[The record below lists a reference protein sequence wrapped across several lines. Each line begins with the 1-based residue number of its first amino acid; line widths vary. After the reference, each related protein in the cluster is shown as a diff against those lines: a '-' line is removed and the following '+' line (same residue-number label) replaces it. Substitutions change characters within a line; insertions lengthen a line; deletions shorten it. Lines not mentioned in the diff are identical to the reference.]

1 VTLGVEY
8 ALGFKAA
15 GWEDVRRGNK
25 EVRRLG
31 GARSIRRNVI
41 DLFIVTDFGARSMGA
56 VNYSLSC
63 TFGFFHS

>member
-31 GARSIRRNVI
+31 GARRIRRNVI